1 MSIQL
6 GVIADDFTGATDIAS
21 FMSDS
26 GWKVVQIIGEPSIDA
41 VCPADV
47 DAVVISLKSRS
58 IPAEIAVKQSLACLR
73 WLKETA
79 QARQIYFKYCS
90 TFDSTAAGNIGQVSD
105 ALMAACGAQQVVHCP
120 ALPQNLR
127 TVIHA
132 HLFVNGRLLNQ
143 SGMENHPIN
152 PMRDANLCQVLAPQ
166 VKGHVGSLN
175 LAVIQQG
182 AAAITQRLAVLAG
195 QGINH
200 VIADTLTVHDLD
212 HLAQALAQQPLLAGG
227 SGLAGSLAKYLP
239 SQTTAAARALTFP
252 TQKKAVVLSGS
263 CSVMT
268 NRQVAHYR
276 QFAAHFALDVERCI
290 AADPAYIRQI
300 ADWVE
305 QHLAD
310 SFAPLVS
317 ATQPPAEISVIQ
329 QQYGEQRASLAV
341 EETFAQLT
349 RQLLE
354 RGVNIFIVAG
364 GETSGTVVNQLGV
377 NILEIGKSIAP
388 GVPWVRDA
396 QLGLMMALKSGN
408 FGNDDFFCLAQ
419 EYSA

>member
-21 FMSDS
+21 FMSDN
-26 GWKVVQIIGEPSIDA
+26 GWKVIQIIGEPSNDMA
-41 VCPADV
+41 CPTDV

-58 IPAEIAVKQSLACLR
+58 IPAEMAVKQSLACLQ

-90 TFDSTAAGNIGQVSD
+90 TFDSTPEGNIGQVSD
-105 ALMAACGAQQVVHCP
+105 ALMSACGVQQIVHCP

-152 PMRDANLCQVLAPQ
+152 PMHEADLCRVLAPQ
-166 VKGHVGSLN
+166 VTGHVGSLN

-182 AAAITQRLAVLAG
+182 GPAITQQLTALAQ
-195 QGINH
+195 QGVNH
-200 VIADTLTVHDLD
+200 VIADTLTACDLD
-212 HLAQALAQQPLLAGG
+212 SLAHALAGQPLLAGG
-227 SGLAGSLAKYLP
+227 SGLAGALAKYFP
-239 SQTTAAARALTFP
+239 SQTTAAARTLTFP

-276 QFAAHFALDVERCI
+276 QHAAHLSLDVERCI
-290 AADPAYIRQI
+290 SADSAYIQQI

-310 SFAPLVS
+310 RFAPLVS
-317 ATQPPAEISVIQ
+317 ATQPPAEISAIQ
-329 QQYGEQRASLAV
+329 QHYGEQRASLAV

-349 RQLLE
+349 RQLLV

-364 GETSGTVVNQLGV
+364 GETSGTVVKQLDV
-377 NILEIGKSIAP
+377 KTLEIGKSIAP
-388 GVPWVRDA
+388 GVPWVRDV
-396 QLGLMMALKSGN
+396 QHGLMMALKSGN
-408 FGNDDFFCLAQ
+408 FGNEDFFRLAQ
-419 EYSA
+419 EYFA